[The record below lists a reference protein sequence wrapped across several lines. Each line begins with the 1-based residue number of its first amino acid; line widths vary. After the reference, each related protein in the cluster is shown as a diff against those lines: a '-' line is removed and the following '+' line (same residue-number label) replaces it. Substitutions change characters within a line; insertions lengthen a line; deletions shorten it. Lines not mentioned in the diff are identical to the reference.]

1 MTNRVRFAPSPTGYL
16 HVGGARTAL
25 FNWLFARREGAKFLL
40 RIEDTDKARSTA
52 EHTQVIL
59 DGLKWLG
66 LDWDEAPIFQGARLA
81 RHQQVADQL
90 LKEGKAYMEEDA
102 IRLRVPP
109 VELAW
114 DDAVHGRI
122 SFKGED
128 IRDFVILRSDRRCT
142 TLPWSSTT
150 STCRSPTSSA
160 ATITSPIPPS
170 RSPYIEPLVT

>member
-1 MTNRVRFAPSPTGYL
+1 MPVRVRFAPSPTGYL

-25 FNWLFARREGAKFLL
+25 FNWLFARKSGGTFLL

-66 LDWDEAPIFQGARLA
+66 LDWDEQPIFQGARLA

-109 VELAW
+109 GELAW

-128 IRDFVILRSDRRCT
+128 IRDFVILRSDRSPLYNFAVVVDDDRKST
-142 TLPWSSTT
+142 RLNSSHTVI
-150 STCRSPTSSA
+150 SYAVFCLKKKRNE
-160 ATITSPIPPS
+160 
-170 RSPYIEPLVT
+170 R